1 MTETTLDDGPALN
14 LALDSRALAEVYA
27 RRGRLHIPAFF
38 GPQSALRVHRAL
50 AEETTYNLSVNSGAK
65 VFDISPGDWAKLT
78 SEQKKALV
86 DSAAAGALRGFQLM
100 YDTHRLSDDGEA
112 YADQKSYLAKI
123 VAFLEGEPFLS
134 FVRQLTGEREIAF
147 ADAQATRYGPGHFL
161 TAHNDDIA
169 GKNRLAAY
177 VINMTPYWRAEWGG
191 VLLFLGKE
199 GHVEEGYVPCFNALN
214 IFKVPQVHLV
224 SHVAPFANAK
234 RHSIT
239 GWLRAR

>member
-1 MTETTLDDGPALN
+1 MTASVVVASAALVLTSCSGDGGDGGSAKSKDQVEKAAADESSN
-14 LALDSRALAEVYA
+14 A
-27 RRGRLHIPAFF
+27 HIAIVPKKGADNV
-38 GPQSALRVHRAL
+38 SI
-50 AEETTYNLSVNSGAK
+50 NSGAK

-86 DSAAAGALRGFQLM
+86 DAAAAGALRGFQLM
-100 YDTHRLSDDGEA
+100 YDTHRLSDEGEA

-134 FVRQLTGEREIAF
+134 FVRQVTGEREIAF

-234 RHSIT
+234 RLSIT